1 MFFYLDC
8 YPEKYT
14 IPGIDTCKTNVIK
27 WAPDRKDDHGSKY
40 STPSI
45 FVMEEN
51 IEYDGADGNWNYEE
65 SMRMKPTNVYQQ
77 LMAY

>member
-1 MFFYLDC
+1 M
-8 YPEKYT
+8 
-14 IPGIDTCKTNVIK
+14 

-51 IEYDGADGNWNYEE
+51 IEYDGANGNWNYEE
-65 SMRMKPTNVYQQ
+65 SMRMKPTNVYQH